1 MIGLFS
7 VLTPPMKIVCHS
19 CGQVVEMRFERPTTR
34 TPGICSRCSG
44 SMFAEQS
51 VERLEK
57 RQKER
62 EEVLRW
68 LKFGTALGSSD
79 GRPSGGDLLS
89 GDHQEKNSAS

>member
-1 MIGLFS
+1 
-7 VLTPPMKIVCHS
+7 
-19 CGQVVEMRFERPTTR
+19 
-34 TPGICSRCSG
+34 
-44 SMFAEQS
+44 MFAEQS